1 MLSHE
6 SSQGGMAAVKHV
18 CPGGER
24 DRISH
29 TPKLQGNTGAP
40 SDAQRYTKREKELSP
55 QLHFVYKFNRTLSR
69 GRSGTLAYHVQALSS
84 SPSNW
89 LATSL
94 LGYGSVVTPIPG
106 VGHREDKQK
115 QANRQTSGR
124 CPWVYF
130 CSCFYLS
137 ALCTRCCCL

>member
-1 MLSHE
+1 MKHMC
-6 SSQGGMAAVKHV
+6 QGG
-18 CPGGER
+18 EQ

-40 SDAQRYTKREKELSP
+40 RDAQRYTKREKELSP

-94 LGYGSVVTPIPG
+94 LGYGSVVTSIPG

-115 QANRQTSGR
+115 IKPTGR
-124 CPWVYF
+124 LVADVHGSTF
-130 CSCFYLS
+130 AHVFV
-137 ALCTRCCCL
+137 CLHYVLAAAACKRHHYQNLKN